1 MADERP
7 LWRQAFDAVDTN
19 LGPRMEELVRSEQF
33 ADGVAL
39 LSRLNKQAIK
49 AAERINRQ
57 AMHFWNRPTATDVVE
72 LKKQLAAVQRQ
83 LRVMGK
89 QLEEGGRGND

>member
-1 MADERP
+1 MAADRP

-33 ADGVAL
+33 ADGVAFL
-39 LSRLNKQAIK
+39 NRLNKQAIE
-49 AAERINRQ
+49 AAERLNRQ
-57 AMHFWNRPTATDVVE
+57 AMHFWNRPTASDVAE
-72 LKKQLAAVQRQ
+72 LKKQLAAMQRQ
-83 LRVMGK
+83 LRAMAK